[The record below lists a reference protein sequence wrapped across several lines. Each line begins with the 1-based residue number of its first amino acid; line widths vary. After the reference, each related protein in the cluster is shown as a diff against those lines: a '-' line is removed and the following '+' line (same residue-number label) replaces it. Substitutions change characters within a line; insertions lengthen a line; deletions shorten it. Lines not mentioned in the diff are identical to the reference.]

1 VEDRQCYG
9 CHVIEGRGG
18 RVGPSLDVSA
28 AKLRYDWARNF
39 LADPRK
45 AGKIYPYIPYRMPD
59 LGLTAKEIEGVLA
72 VFANVAHRP
81 YPEPAPREIVIDESK
96 VAAGQLIYFLKCT
109 ECHNMGNV
117 IPLPEAKRQGPDLIE
132 ISRRMQFD
140 WIATWVKN
148 PQEVYPDTRMVNTNL
163 TAEQVEEVR
172 AFIWKTSVDA
182 KKAEPTASK

>member
-1 VEDRQCYG
+1 
-9 CHVIEGRGG
+9 
-18 RVGPSLDVSA
+18 
-28 AKLRYDWARNF
+28 
-39 LADPRK
+39 
-45 AGKIYPYIPYRMPD
+45 MPD